1 MFSTSGLVRRVLT
14 PRTEM
19 KRHEFIGFFCRHS
32 RPKAEA
38 VPEGLVENLH
48 GVPLLAGQ
56 PDLRRV
62 QFERAHQS
70 RHVSLPACRLEL
82 LKPEIEQGFQ
92 FLAMVGRPLGP
103 LPRHGG
109 DHCQTHSNIV
119 VDMGEV
125 EEAGEAGERQQ
136 SQFHPQR
143 FAEQHQHADDGGG
156 SDEKTTGVQ
165 GQRPLQYIGGDA
177 DMHRRRHQE
186 ILQKTSVPG
195 SSGQEP
201 TAGGRR
207 SLQDLGARLRYDRGA
222 GAEGR
227 LRQR

>member
-1 MFSTSGLVRRVLT
+1 MFSTGGLVRRVLT

-19 KRHEFIGFFCRHS
+19 KRHEFIGFFRRHS

-48 GVPLLAGQ
+48 GVPLLARQ

-62 QFERAHQS
+62 QLERAHQS
-70 RHVSLPACRLEL
+70 RH
-82 LKPEIEQGFQ
+82 GFQ

-143 FAEQHQHADDGGG
+143 LAEQHQHADDGGG
-156 SDEKTTGVQ
+156 SDEKTTGMQ